1 MPSQETMTTEL
12 EAVNEMLACVGEAPI
27 NTLTGDFP
35 AAIQIAIDKLR
46 STSRAFQMMG
56 WNFNTEEDWEL
67 SRDLDGFVNVPN
79 NTMDVDLTVEDWRV
93 EVVQRGTRLY
103 DKKNHTYIFDF
114 NPKVTLKLFLPWTEL
129 NEPTRNYIKIMAA
142 RIYQDQTVGS
152 QEHHGFTEKD
162 EMKAWMAFNQSD
174 AENEDAT
181 IFDSW
186 DVGSIVRRKR
196 PLLTQF

>member
-1 MPSQETMTTEL
+1 MPSQERMTTEL

-67 SRDLDGFVNVPN
+67 SRALDGTVELPG
-79 NTMDVDLTVEDWRV
+79 NTMDVDLTLEEWRV
-93 EVVQRGTRLY
+93 EVVQRGLRLY

-114 NPKVTLKLFLPWTEL
+114 NPKVTLKLFLPWDDL
-129 NEPTRNYIKIMAA
+129 NEPARNYIKIMAA

-162 EMKAWMAFNQSD
+162 EAKAWVAFNASD
-174 AENEDAT
+174 TENEDAT

-186 DVGSIVRRKR
+186 DVGSIVHRKR
-196 PLLTQF
+196 PRISQF